1 MANINPVEIYWQM
14 KLANVKQN
22 LVDNDFEAFVVS
34 SKSAAKDLI
43 MGEIIP
49 SLKPSSIS
57 FGGSMTVVE
66 TGVYE
71 AVKNLSGVEVIDTYD
86 YSLPPDERIERRR
99 KALLVD
105 LFITG
110 TNALVEDGQLVN
122 LDGMGN
128 RVAAMTFGPKF
139 VLILCGRNKIV
150 PDLETGIMRIRHYAA
165 PANAIRLSRKT
176 PCTKTGLCDD
186 CSSPDRICNVWSII
200 EKSSPKGRIKVV
212 LINEEMGL

>member
-1 MANINPVEIYWQM
+1 MGNVNPLETYWQV
-14 KLANVKQN
+14 KLDVVKQN
-22 LVDNDFEAFVVS
+22 LMDNGFDAFVVP
-34 SKSAAKDLI
+34 SKSAAKDLV
-43 MGEIIP
+43 MGEIVP
-49 SLKPSSIS
+49 SIKPASIS

-71 AVKNLSGVEVIDTYD
+71 AVKNLAGVEVIDTYD

-99 KALLVD
+99 RALLVD

-110 TNALVEDGQLVN
+110 TNALVETGELVN

-139 VLILCGRNKIV
+139 VVIICGRNKIV
-150 PDLETGIMRIRHYAA
+150 PDLESAIMRIRHYAA

-176 PCTKTGLCDD
+176 PCTKTSVCDD

-212 LINEEMGL
+212 LVNEDMGL

>member
-1 MANINPVEIYWQM
+1 MGNVNPVETYWQI
-14 KLANVKQN
+14 KLDVVKQN
-22 LVDNDFEAFVVS
+22 LMDNGFDAFVLP
-34 SKSAAKDLI
+34 SKSAAKDLV
-43 MGEIIP
+43 MGEIVP
-49 SLKPSSIS
+49 SIKPASIS

-99 KALLVD
+99 RALLVD

-110 TNALVEDGQLVN
+110 TNALVETGELVN

-139 VLILCGRNKIV
+139 VVIICGRNKIV
-150 PDLETGIMRIRHYAA
+150 PDLETAIMRIRHYAA

-176 PCTKTGLCDD
+176 PCTKTGVCDD

-212 LINEEMGL
+212 LVNEDMGL